1 MYMELISVATLNN
14 DLGLKP
20 MGDRYYS
27 LTNDIDVKLEFTG
40 GLVYLYHISHDF
52 ITNFRSGA
60 PIIDVFTEQIGS
72 TLAALAYLIHDA
84 NYTPC
89 SMLNLNHPLSKI
101 DSDKLLYQMLVYSG
115 FSKLKANIIYE
126 AVNIFGKSA
135 YYNDDKLT
143 AKNKYDFCFYRKVI
157 V

>member
-1 MYMELISVATLNN
+1 MELISIATLNN

-40 GLVYLYHISHDF
+40 GLTYIYHF
-52 ITNFRSGA
+52 NKNFVTNFRSGA
-60 PIIDVFTEQIGS
+60 PIVDCFTDQIGD
-72 TLAALAYLIHDA
+72 TLQALAYLIHDA

-89 SMLNLNHPLSKI
+89 HYLFNEHPLSKK

-115 FSKLKANIIYE
+115 FSKIKAKIIYE
-126 AVNIFGKSA
+126 AVKLFGKSA
-135 YYNDDKLT
+135 YYEDDNLT
-143 AKNKYDFCFYRKVI
+143 ATNKYDFCFYRKVI
-157 V
+157 

>member
-1 MYMELISVATLNN
+1 MELISVATLNN

-40 GLVYLYHISHDF
+40 GLTYIYHF
-52 ITNFRSGA
+52 NKNFVTNFRSGA
-60 PIIDVFTEQIGS
+60 PIVDCFTDQIGD
-72 TLAALAYLIHDA
+72 TLQALAYLIHDA

-89 SMLNLNHPLSKI
+89 HYLFNEHPLSKI
-101 DSDKLLYQMLVYSG
+101 DSDELLYQMIVYSG
-115 FSKLKANIIYE
+115 FNKVKAKIIYE

-135 YYNDDKLT
+135 YYEDDDLT
-143 AKNKYDFCFYRKVI
+143 ATNKYDFCFYRKVI

>member
-1 MYMELISVATLNN
+1 MELISVATLNN

-40 GLVYLYHISHDF
+40 GLTYIYHFNKNF

-72 TLAALAYLIHDA
+72 TLSALAYLIHDA

-89 SMLNLNHPLSKI
+89 HYLFNEHPLSKKE
-101 DSDKLLYQMLVYSG
+101 SDKLLYQ
-115 FSKLKANIIYE
+115 
-126 AVNIFGKSA
+126 
-135 YYNDDKLT
+135 
-143 AKNKYDFCFYRKVI
+143 
-157 V
+157 

>member
-1 MYMELISVATLNN
+1 MELISVATVNN

-27 LTNDIDVKLEFTG
+27 LTNDIEIKIECKDKVF
-40 GLVYLYHISHDF
+40 LYHISHDF

-60 PIIDVFTEQIGS
+60 PIVDCFTDQIGD
-72 TLAALAYLIHDA
+72 TLQALAYLIHDA

-89 SMLNLNHPLSKI
+89 SMLNLNHPLTKI

-115 FSKLKANIIYE
+115 FSKIKAKIIYE
-126 AVNIFGKSA
+126 AVKLFGKSA
-135 YYNDDKLT
+135 YYDDDKLT
-143 AKNKYDFCFYRKVI
+143 AKNKLAFSFYKKVI

>member
-1 MYMELISVATLNN
+1 MELISVATLNN

-40 GLVYLYHISHDF
+40 GLTYIYHFNKNF

-60 PIIDVFTEQIGS
+60 PIVDCFTDQIGD
-72 TLAALAYLIHDA
+72 TLQALAYLIHDA

-89 SMLNLNHPLSKI
+89 HYLFNEHPLSKI

-115 FSKLKANIIYE
+115 FSKIKANIIYE

-135 YYNDDKLT
+135 YYEDDDLT
-143 AKNKYDFCFYRKVI
+143 ATNKYDFCFYRKVI

>member
-1 MYMELISVATLNN
+1 MELISVATLNN

-27 LTNDIDVKLEFTG
+27 LTNDIEIKIECKDKVF
-40 GLVYLYHISHDF
+40 LYHISHDF

-60 PIIDVFTEQIGS
+60 PIVDCFTDQIGD
-72 TLAALAYLIHDA
+72 TLQALAYLIHDA

-89 SMLNLNHPLSKI
+89 HYLFNEHPLSKKE
-101 DSDKLLYQMLVYSG
+101 SDNLLYQMLVYSG
-115 FSKLKANIIYE
+115 FSKIKAKIIYE
-126 AVNIFGKSA
+126 AVKLFGKSA
-135 YYNDDKLT
+135 YCKDDDLT
-143 AKNKYDFCFYRKVI
+143 ATNKYDFCFYRKVI

>member
-1 MYMELISVATLNN
+1 MELISVATLNN

-40 GLVYLYHISHDF
+40 GLTYIYHF
-52 ITNFRSGA
+52 NKNFVTNFRSGA
-60 PIIDVFTEQIGS
+60 PIVDCFTDQIGD
-72 TLAALAYLIHDA
+72 TLQALAYLIHDA

-89 SMLNLNHPLSKI
+89 SMLNLNHPLTKI

-115 FSKLKANIIYE
+115 LNKLKAKIIYE
-126 AVNIFGKSA
+126 AVKLFGKSA
-135 YYNDDKLT
+135 YYDDDKLT
-143 AKNKYDFCFYRKVI
+143 AKNKLAFSFYKKFI

>member
-1 MYMELISVATLNN
+1 MKIISVATLNN

-40 GLVYLYHISHDF
+40 GLTYIYHF
-52 ITNFRSGA
+52 NKNFVTNFRSGA

-89 SMLNLNHPLSKI
+89 HYLFNEHPLSKKE
-101 DSDKLLYQMLVYSG
+101 SDKLLYQMLVYSG
-115 FSKLKANIIYE
+115 FNKVKANIIYE

-135 YYNDDKLT
+135 YYEDDDLT
-143 AKNKYDFCFYRKVI
+143 ATNKYDFCFYRKVI

>member
-1 MYMELISVATLNN
+1 MELISVATLNN

-40 GLVYLYHISHDF
+40 GLTYIYHFNKNF

-60 PIIDVFTEQIGS
+60 PIIDVFTDQIGD
-72 TLAALAYLIHDA
+72 TLQALAYLIHDA

-89 SMLNLNHPLSKI
+89 HYLFNEHPLSKKE
-101 DSDKLLYQMLVYSG
+101 SDKLLYQMLVYSG
-115 FSKLKANIIYE
+115 FNKVKANIIYK

-135 YYNDDKLT
+135 YYDDDKLT
-143 AKNKYDFCFYRKVI
+143 AKNKLAFSFYRKVI

>member
-1 MYMELISVATLNN
+1 MELISVATLNN

-40 GLVYLYHISHDF
+40 GLVYLYHFNKDF
-52 ITNFRSGA
+52 VTNFRSGA
-60 PIIDVFTEQIGS
+60 PIIDVFTDQIGD
-72 TLAALAYLIHDA
+72 TLQALAYLIHDA

-89 SMLNLNHPLSKI
+89 HYLFDRHPLSKKE
-101 DSDKLLYQMLVYSG
+101 SDKLLYQMLVYSG
-115 FSKLKANIIYE
+115 LNKLQAKIIYE

-135 YYNDDKLT
+135 YYEDDDLT
-143 AKNKYDFCFYRKVI
+143 ATNKYDFCFYRKVI

>member
-1 MYMELISVATLNN
+1 MELISVATVNN

-27 LTNDIDVKLEFTG
+27 LTNDIEIKIECKDKVF
-40 GLVYLYHISHDF
+40 LYHISHDF

-115 FSKLKANIIYE
+115 FSKIKAKIIYE
-126 AVNIFGKSA
+126 AVKLFGKSA
-135 YYNDDKLT
+135 YYEDDDLT
-143 AKNKYDFCFYRKVI
+143 ATNKYDFCFYRKVI

>member
-1 MYMELISVATLNN
+1 MELISVATVNN

-27 LTNDIDVKLEFTG
+27 LTNDIEIKIECKDKVF
-40 GLVYLYHISHDF
+40 LYHISHDF

-60 PIIDVFTEQIGS
+60 PIVDCFTDQIGD
-72 TLAALAYLIHDA
+72 TLQALAYLIHDA

-89 SMLNLNHPLSKI
+89 SMLNLNHPLTKI

-115 FSKLKANIIYE
+115 FSKIKANIIYE
-126 AVNIFGKSA
+126 AVKLFGKSA
-135 YYNDDKLT
+135 YYDDDKLT
-143 AKNKYDFCFYRKVI
+143 AKNKLAFSFYKKVI